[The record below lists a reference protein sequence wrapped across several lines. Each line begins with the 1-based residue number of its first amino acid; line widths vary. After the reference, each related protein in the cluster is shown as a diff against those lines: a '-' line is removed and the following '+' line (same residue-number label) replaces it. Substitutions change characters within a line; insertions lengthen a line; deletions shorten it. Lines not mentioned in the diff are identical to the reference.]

1 MAAEGFVGLVEVG
14 IQQLRDFLVSELATC
29 WREPVSDLYSAVDG
43 RNDSCQVGAFP
54 GCSTSVVELVGVAA
68 FGCNHPIDCHLLQL
82 QLVLPWAFGDPS
94 NAAVVL
100 PSFHPFLLLDFLGPC
115 SAAVP
120 SVETASDWGSAGD
133 SAAAWPADSSG
144 PYEIPLA
151 FALGLRSEAV
161 ALSAAV
167 SWSLDAAVAAV
178 VVAASA
184 AVVVADLVGSEHP
197 ADQPFLA
204 FVLVVAESA
213 ASWLLWASAF

>member
-1 MAAEGFVGLVEVG
+1 M
-14 IQQLRDFLVSELATC
+14 
-29 WREPVSDLYSAVDG
+29 DG
-43 RNDSCQVGAFP
+43 RNDSYRVGAFP
-54 GCSTSVVELVGVAA
+54 GCSTSVVELVEVAA

-82 QLVLPWAFGDPS
+82 QLDLPWAFGDPS
-94 NAAVVL
+94 NAVVVL

-120 SVETASDWGSAGD
+120 SVETASDSGSVGD
-133 SAAAWPADSSG
+133 SAAAWPVGSFG

-151 FALGLRSEAV
+151 FAPGLRSEAV

-178 VVAASA
+178 SA
-184 AVVVADLVGSEHP
+184 AVAVADLVGSELP

-213 ASWLLWASAF
+213 ASCLL

>member
-1 MAAEGFVGLVEVG
+1 MAAEGFAGLVEVG

-43 RNDSCQVGAFP
+43 RNDSFQVAAFP
-54 GCSTSVVELVGVAA
+54 GCSTSVVELVEVAA
-68 FGCNHPIDCHLLQL
+68 FGCNHPIDCRLLQL

-94 NAAVVL
+94 NAVVVL
-100 PSFHPFLLLDFLGPC
+100 PSFHPFLLLDFPGPC

-120 SVETASDWGSAGD
+120 SVETASDSGSVGD

-178 VVAASA
+178 VAAASA
-184 AVVVADLVGSEHP
+184 AVAVADLVGSELP

-213 ASWLLWASAF
+213 ASCLL

>member
-1 MAAEGFVGLVEVG
+1 M
-14 IQQLRDFLVSELATC
+14 
-29 WREPVSDLYSAVDG
+29 DG
-43 RNDSCQVGAFP
+43 RNDSYQVAAFP
-54 GCSTSVVELVGVAA
+54 GCSTSVVELVEVAA

-82 QLVLPWAFGDPS
+82 QHWAFGDPS

-120 SVETASDWGSAGD
+120 SVETASDSGSVGD

-151 FALGLRSEAV
+151 FDPGLRSEAV

-178 VVAASA
+178 VAAASA
-184 AVVVADLVGSEHP
+184 AVAVADLVGSELP

-213 ASWLLWASAF
+213 ASCLL